1 MTTSDVA
8 LPGPYDPR
16 TAAFLTFH
24 DQREKFLAGED
35 TPRAYLER
43 CIERLALEDQ
53 IKAFVHLDLDG
64 ARTAA
69 DASTGRHAA
78 GAPLSPIDGLPIG
91 MKDVV
96 ETEDLPTEFGSEI
109 FKGWTAPMDAAIVYW
124 LRKSGAYVLGKTVT
138 TEFAADPPG
147 PTRNPW
153 NLDRTPGGSSSGSA
167 AAVAARI
174 LPAATGTQ
182 VRGSVLRPAAYC
194 GVYAVKPSLGT
205 INLEGVSPISRSI
218 NHLGILAGSL
228 ADAWIITRHLSV
240 TAGGEPG
247 QLPIEGPADLPE
259 PQKPAAVIL
268 LETPGWA
275 QAPDSS
281 KTELINWTE
290 RLANTGIV
298 VLDKSNSAPVAAFE
312 DAISTIVQ
320 LSNTLRGWEN
330 RYPSHHYL
338 DNNADKLRPT
348 TRERL
353 ENTPQVTLDEYKVA
367 HAACLA
373 LRERYAALQDIA
385 QICVTLNAPGPAPE
399 GMGTG
404 DPVFG
409 DANSVI
415 GVPALN
421 LPLLADEGMPLG
433 VQVTGFYRQDA
444 GLLAIGRWLVEN
456 T

>member
-1 MTTSDVA
+1 MTSSNVT
-8 LPGPYDPR
+8 LPGPYDPH

-24 DQREKFLAGED
+24 DQRQRFLSGED

-53 IKAFVHLDLDG
+53 IKAFVHLDLEG
-64 ARTAA
+64 ARAAA
-69 DASTGRHAA
+69 DASTERFRKGEV
-78 GAPLSPIDGLPIG
+78 LSVLDGLPIG

-109 FKGWTAPMDAAIVYW
+109 FNGWMAPMDAAIVYW
-124 LRKSGAYVLGKTVT
+124 LKKSGAYVFGKTVT

-153 NLDRTPGGSSSGSA
+153 DLNRTPGGSSSGSA

-247 QLPIEGPADLPE
+247 QLPIDGPADLPGA
-259 PQKPAAVIL
+259 QKPVTVIR
-268 LETPGWA
+268 LETPGWG

-281 KTELINWTE
+281 KTELIDWTE
-290 RLANTGIV
+290 RLVNTSII
-298 VLDKSNSAPVAAFE
+298 VLDKSNSEPVAAFE

-330 RYPSHHYL
+330 RYPSYHHL
-338 DNNADKLRPT
+338 DYNADKLRPT

-353 ENTPQVTLDEYKVA
+353 EKTPQVTLEEYKEA

-385 QICVTLNAPGPAPE
+385 QVCVTLNAPGSAPE

-415 GVPALN
+415 GAPALN
-421 LPLLADEGMPLG
+421 LPLLADDGMPLG

-444 GLLAIGRWLVEN
+444 DLLAVGRWLAEN
-456 T
+456 A